1 MFKSIRIAR
10 TAKQAFI
17 GATRI
22 TLISKTTDHRPRARK
37 LFWICWLLSVAFEGQ
52 TEAAVYPVG
61 TIANLQARI
70 SVAAAGDQIIL
81 SNGVYNSTG
90 TITVSCSGTATK
102 PILITAQTVG
112 GAQIGGADGF
122 NFIGANYVTLQ
133 GFYFTY
139 TNSGTQGLIVDTT
152 STHCRITRNIFE
164 TDPVQYWCY
173 VQGDDTEVDHN
184 LFRNKSAVGEYI
196 TLAGDA
202 TTLTIPQRLWVHDN
216 DLFNNHYSGGN
227 GGESTRLGTGAYKL
241 LSAWAVVENNLYE
254 QANGDPE
261 AVSVKT
267 SDNVI
272 RYNTITNNFQGTIS
286 LRQGCRN
293 RIEGNFILNADGIK
307 FYADDHLIINNYL
320 QGVISGIQF
329 GAGDFAEITDSDNTA
344 TGPHAAAHRA
354 RVEFNTMVNCLVN
367 FDLNNQGIYIPT
379 DCIVANNLLQ
389 GNAGSFFVTSALA
402 TGQTN
407 FTWLTN
413 IFWGSA
419 SYTYSPAGGYLKIDP
434 QLTNNPV
441 TPYHIAVG
449 SPAIGASY
457 APPGEVV
464 SDMDGQSRSGTPDIG
479 ADEYST
485 APIIR
490 RPLGTNDVGPFVN
503 ATNFALVAMPWS
515 QTVMPANSTSFTNL
529 ISAYNG
535 FTNPVTLTVANL
547 PTNTSASFSPAAV
560 SYGTNGFVPSDL
572 TVTTSNSTPPGRYT
586 LLITAT
592 SAFFTNTTV
601 ACLTVGNL
609 PTTNWTDVDIGQ
621 PAARGSA
628 DYYLN
633 TFAVKGGGGQIY
645 GAADQF
651 NFAYQPWTNGLTVST
666 RVITQPQTSVSAKS
680 GVMIRETTNVGSKYV
695 DVVVTPASINMEART
710 TIGGNA
716 VQLATFTAANSPAG
730 TNSPSWVKLIRSGNT
745 FTGYASSNGVN
756 WAQMGT
762 TSFGMTNTFA
772 GLAVCAA
779 DNTQLNTSTFDNVSV
794 ISSGDMPVI
803 TSQPAAQVATLT
815 SNATFTVGSSGTAPL
830 SYQWRFNT
838 NTLLTFGTNATL
850 TIINVQGTNAGTY
863 TVVITNSF
871 GSVTSTVASLTI
883 NYPPSITNQPANQIV
898 ASGNSANFTVG
909 ASGTA
914 PFSYQW
920 YFNTNTLLSFG
931 TNATLTITNVQ
942 TTNTGTYSVVVTN
955 SFGSVTSTVA
965 TLTISFPPV
974 IANQPTN
981 QVVASG
987 NNAAYTVGAGGATPL
1002 SYQWYFNTNT
1012 VLPFATN
1019 SSLAIANAQ
1028 TNNAGTYSVVVTN
1041 SYGSVTST
1049 LATLTIIFPP
1059 VITNQ
1064 PASQI
1069 IAISNNATF
1078 TVGVSGAAPFH
1089 YQWYF
1094 NTNTI
1099 LPFATNAA
1107 LTITN
1112 AQTTNAGT
1120 YSVVITNIFGT
1131 ATSTLAALAVNL
1143 THFTNSGIWI
1153 WTCPSNVISVQ
1164 VECWGGGGA
1173 GGSAV
1178 KTNSNAFGGGGA
1190 GGAYAKTANVPVSP
1204 GNQYVI
1210 TVGAGG
1216 ISITNDRATV
1226 AGGYS
1231 AFSYG
1236 NTTNCLAIGGAG
1248 GVSIF
1253 NTGLTATNGT
1263 GGTGGSTGCIG
1274 DNFFAGGNGTNG
1286 VIGSYGGGGGGA
1298 AGDNGNGVNAA
1309 ANLPGSGGNGIFT
1322 GGGAGGG
1329 GAPATGGG
1337 TNGVAPGGGGG
1348 GARSTSLGSV
1358 NYGGTGGAGLVIL
1371 TYYPAPTV
1379 TVSAATGISTTNAT
1393 LNGSTD
1399 DNGFAITQRGFFY
1412 KTSSGVTTN
1421 DTKVT
1426 AGSGAG
1432 IFAATIGL
1440 SPNLN
1445 YFWRAYAVNA
1455 GGTVLSAELNFS
1467 TTSNAPPV
1475 FTNSSISADHFSFT
1489 LTGIGT
1495 ANQTHVLWMAT
1506 NLTQPLTNWLPIA
1519 TNITGTNGVFSFT
1532 DAQISNSAQRFYRA
1546 TLP

>member
-1 MFKSIRIAR
+1 MISVNPFFVLVADMLVLFA
-10 TAKQAFI
+10 TA
-17 GATRI
+17 GR
-22 TLISKTTDHRPRARK
+22 
-37 LFWICWLLSVAFEGQ
+37 LS
-52 TEAAVYPVG
+52 AAVYNVG
-61 TIANLQARI
+61 NLTDLTNDI
-70 SVAAAGDQIIL
+70 SLAQPGDQIIL
-81 SNGVYNSTG
+81 ANGVYNNTN
-90 TITVSCSGTATK
+90 TINISCAGTATQ
-102 PILITAQTVG
+102 PVLIAAQSVG
-112 GAQIGGADGF
+112 GAQIAGTA
-122 NFIGANYVTLQ
+122 
-133 GFYFTY
+133 GFYFSGASYVTVQGFFFTY
-139 TNSGTQGLIVDTT
+139 SNNNQNGLQIDTG
-152 STHCRITRNIFE
+152 SSHCRITRNIFQ
-164 TDPVQYWCY
+164 TDPIQYWCF

-184 LFRNKSAVGEYI
+184 LFRNKSAKGEYI
-196 TLAGDA
+196 TVEGNSAS
-202 TTLTIPQRLWVHDN
+202 LTFPQRLWAHDN

-227 GGESTRLGTGAYKL
+227 GGESTRVGTGTFKL

-254 QANGDPE
+254 QANGDSE
-261 AVSVKT
+261 AISIKT

-293 RIEGNFILNADGIK
+293 RIEGNFILNADGMK

-329 GAGDFAEITDSDNTA
+329 GAGDWAEITDSDNNA

-367 FDLNNQGIYIPT
+367 FDLNNQGSYIPT
-379 DCIVANNLLQ
+379 DCIVENNILQ
-389 GNAGSFFVTSALA
+389 GNSGSFFVTSALA
-402 TGQTN
+402 TSQTN

-419 SYTYSPAGGYLKIDP
+419 SYTYSPAGSYLKIDP
-434 QLTNNPV
+434 KLTSNPV
-441 TPYHIAVG
+441 TPYHIASS

-457 APPGEVV
+457 IAPQEVAF
-464 SDMDGQSRSGTPDIG
+464 DMDGQPRGGIPAIG

-485 APIIR
+485 APITR

-515 QTVMPANSTSFTNL
+515 QTVMPGNSTSFTNL

-535 FTNPVTLTVANL
+535 FTNTVTLTVANL

-560 SYGTNGFVPSDL
+560 SYGTNGFGPSGL

-592 SAFFTNTTV
+592 SAIFTNTTV

-609 PTTNWTDVDIGQ
+609 PTTNWTDVDLGQ

-628 DYYLN
+628 DYYLS

-651 NFAYQPWTNGLTVST
+651 NFAYQPWTNGLTVT
-666 RVITQPQTSVSAKS
+666 ARVITQPQTSVSAKS

-695 DVVVTPASINMEART
+695 DVVVTPASINLEART

-745 FTGYASSNGVN
+745 FTGYASSSGVN

-779 DNTQLNTSTFDNVSV
+779 DNAKLNTSTFDNVSV
-794 ISSGDMPVI
+794 ISSGDLPVI
-803 TSQPAAQVATLT
+803 TNSPAAQVATLT

-850 TIINVQGTNAGTY
+850 TITNVQGTNAGTY
-863 TVVITNSF
+863 SVVITNSF

-987 NNAAYTVGAGGATPL
+987 NNAAFTVGVGGATPL

-1012 VLPFATN
+1012 LLTGATN
-1019 SSLAIANAQ
+1019 SSLTIPNAL
-1028 TNNAGTYSVVVTN
+1028 TNHAGTYSAVVTN
-1041 SYGSVTST
+1041 SYGSITST

-1064 PASQI
+1064 PVSQI
-1069 IAISNNATF
+1069 VTVSNNATF
-1078 TVGVSGAAPFH
+1078 TVGLSGAAPFH

-1094 NTNTI
+1094 NTNTL
-1099 LPFATNAA
+1099 LPSATNAA
-1107 LTITN
+1107 LTIPN

-1120 YSVVITNIFGT
+1120 YSVVVTNIYGM
-1131 ATSTLAALAVNL
+1131 ATSALATLNFNI
-1143 THFTNSGIWI
+1143 TRFTNSGTWT

-1173 GGSAV
+1173 GGGAV

-1190 GGAYAKTANVPVSP
+1190 GGGYAKTANVPVTP

-1210 TVGAGG
+1210 TVGVGG
-1216 ISITNDRATV
+1216 ISVTNDRATV

-1236 NTTNCLAIGGAG
+1236 NATNCLAIGGAG

-1263 GGTGGSTGCIG
+1263 GGTGGSAGCIG

-1286 VIGSYGGGGGGA
+1286 VIGAYGGGSGGA

-1322 GGGAGGG
+1322 AGGAGGG

-1348 GARSTSLGSV
+1348 GARSTSVGSV

-1379 TVSAATGISTTNAT
+1379 TVSAATGVGTTNAT
-1393 LNGSTD
+1393 LNGSAA
-1399 DNGFAITQRGFFY
+1399 DNGNAISERGFFF
-1412 KTSSGVTTN
+1412 KTSNGVTTN
-1421 DTKVT
+1421 DTKIT
-1426 AGSGAG
+1426 TGSGAG
-1432 IFAATIGL
+1432 AFSAAPAL
-1440 SPNLN
+1440 SPGTQ
-1445 YFWRAYAVNA
+1445 YYWRAYAINA
-1455 GGTVLSAELNFS
+1455 GGTVLSSELSFS
-1467 TTSNAPPV
+1467 TLALQPPII
-1475 FTNSSISADHFSFT
+1475 TNVSMSSSRVAFN
-1489 LTGIGT
+1489 LTGAGV
-1495 ANQTHVLWMAT
+1495 ANQAYALFTVS
-1506 NLTQPLTNWLPIA
+1506 NLTAPIVWISVA
-1519 TNITGTNGVFSFT
+1519 TNIADLNGIFNLTDSQVTNF
-1532 DAQISNSAQRFYRA
+1532 AQRFYRVG
-1546 TLP
+1546 TP

>member
-1 MFKSIRIAR
+1 MNQKSPVLVQQTLKSFWCFCIILF
-10 TAKQAFI
+10 AFSVWQI
-17 GATRI
+17 KATIYNVGTLVDLSTRI
-22 TLISKTTDHRPRARK
+22 SGAQP
-37 LFWICWLLSVAFEGQ
+37 
-52 TEAAVYPVG
+52 
-61 TIANLQARI
+61 
-70 SVAAAGDQIIL
+70 GDQIIL
-81 SNGVYNSTG
+81 SNGVYTTAN
-90 TITVSCSGTATK
+90 IINISCTGTATR
-102 PILITAQTVG
+102 PILIAAQS
-112 GAQIGGADGF
+112 IGGARIGGTDGF
-122 NFIGANYVTLQ
+122 NFIGANYVTIQ

-139 TNSGTQGLIVDTT
+139 TNSGTQGLIVDTA

-164 TDPVQYWCY
+164 TDPVQYWCF

-184 LFRNKSAVGEYI
+184 LFRNKSAKGEYI
-196 TLAGDA
+196 TVEGNSA
-202 TTLTIPQRLWVHDN
+202 TLTFPQRLWAHDN

-227 GGESTRLGTGAYKL
+227 GGESTRVGTGLYKL
-241 LSAWAVVENNLYE
+241 LSSWAVVENNLYE

-261 AVSVKT
+261 AISIKT

-293 RIEGNFILNADGIK
+293 RVEGNFILNADGMK

-329 GAGDFAEITDSDNTA
+329 GAGDWSEISDSDNNA
-344 TGPHAAAHRA
+344 TGPHAGAHRA
-354 RVEFNTMVNCLVN
+354 RVEFNTMVNCSVHL
-367 FDLNNQGIYIPT
+367 DLNNQGSYIPT
-379 DCIVANNLLQ
+379 DCIVENNILQ
-389 GNAGSFFVTSALA
+389 GNSGSYFVTSALA

-434 QLTNNPV
+434 QLTNNPI
-441 TPYHIAVG
+441 TPYHIAAT

-457 APPGEVV
+457 GALGEVV
-464 SDMDGQSRSGTPDIG
+464 SDMDGQPRIGIPDIG

-485 APIIR
+485 APITR

-515 QTVMPANSTSFTNL
+515 QTVMPGNSTSFTNL
-529 ISAYNG
+529 ISGYNG
-535 FTNPVTLTVANL
+535 FTNTVTLTVANL
-547 PTNTSASFSPAAV
+547 PTNTSASFSPGAV
-560 SYGTNGFVPSDL
+560 FYGTNGFGPSGL
-572 TVTTSNSTPPGRYT
+572 IVTTSNSTAPGRYT

-592 SAFFTNTTV
+592 SAIFTNTTV

-609 PTTNWTDVDIGQ
+609 PTTNWADADIGQ
-621 PAARGSA
+621 PAVPGGA

-633 TFAVKGGGGQIY
+633 TFAVKGGGAQIY
-645 GAADQF
+645 GASDQF
-651 NFAYQPWTNGLTVST
+651 NFAYQPWTNGLTVT
-666 RVITQPQTSVSAKS
+666 ARVITQPQTSVSAKS
-680 GVMIRETTNVGSKYV
+680 GVMIRETANVGSKYV

-716 VQLATFTAANSPAG
+716 VQLATFTATNSPAG
-730 TNSPSWVKLIRSGNT
+730 TNSPSWVKLIQSGNT

-756 WAQMGT
+756 WVQMGT
-762 TSFGMTNTFA
+762 TSLAATNTFA
-772 GLAVCAA
+772 GLAVCAY
-779 DNTQLNTSTFDNVSV
+779 DNTKLNTSTFDHVSV

-803 TSQPAAQVATLT
+803 TNQPAAQAATMT
-815 SNATFTVGSSGTAPL
+815 SNVTFTVGSSGTAPL
-830 SYQWRFNT
+830 SFQWWFNT
-838 NTLLTFGTNATL
+838 TNNLIGATNASL
-850 TIINVQGTNAGTY
+850 IITNLQSANAGNY
-863 TVVITNSF
+863 SVVVTNLF
-871 GSVTSTVASLTI
+871 GSATSAPVALTI
-883 NYPPSITNQPANQIV
+883 NYPPSITNQPVNQIV
-898 ASGNSANFTVG
+898 ASGNNTTFTVG
-909 ASGTA
+909 VGGTA

-920 YFNTNTLLSFG
+920 YFNTKTLLTYG

-942 TTNTGTYSVVVTN
+942 STNAGSYSVLVNN
-955 SFGSVTSTVA
+955 SYGSVTSSVA
-965 TLTISFPPV
+965 TLSTSFPPV
-974 IANQPTN
+974 ISSQPNGLNTP
-981 QVVASG
+981 SG
-987 NNAAYTVGAGGATPL
+987 NNATFAVGVGGATPL

-1012 VLPFATN
+1012 LLTGATN
-1019 SSLAIANAQ
+1019 LSLNIVNAQ
-1028 TNNAGTYSVVVTN
+1028 TNNAGTYSVVITN
-1041 SYGSVTST
+1041 SYGSVTSA

-1064 PASQI
+1064 PVSQI
-1069 IAISNNATF
+1069 VTVSNSATF
-1078 TVGVSGAAPFH
+1078 SVGVNGAAPFH

-1099 LPFATNAA
+1099 LPFATNAS

-1112 AQTTNAGT
+1112 AQTTNAGA

-1143 THFTNSGIWI
+1143 THFSNSGVWI

-1190 GGAYAKTANVPVSP
+1190 GGAYAKTDNVNVTA
-1204 GNQYVI
+1204 GNQYVV

-1216 ISITNDRATV
+1216 ISITNDRASV
-1226 AGGYS
+1226 GGGYS
-1231 AFSYG
+1231 AFSYT
-1236 NTTNCLAIGGAG
+1236 TTNCLAIGGAG

-1253 NTGLTATNGT
+1253 NTATTATNGA
-1263 GGTGGSTGCIG
+1263 GGVGGFVGCIG
-1274 DNFFAGGNGTNG
+1274 DLLSIYSGGSGANGI
-1286 VIGSYGGGGGGA
+1286 IGFSGGGGGGGA
-1298 AGDNGNGVNAA
+1298 GDNGNGGNTIT
-1309 ANLPGSGGNGIFT
+1309 NIPGLGGSGT
-1322 GGGAGGG
+1322 TTAGGMGGG
-1329 GAPATGGG
+1329 GAPATGSG
-1337 TNGVAPGGGGG
+1337 TNGIAPGGGGG
-1348 GARSTSLGSV
+1348 GARSTGTGIVSK
-1358 NYGGTGGAGLVIL
+1358 GGTGGDGLVIL

-1379 TVSAATGISTTNAT
+1379 TASAATGISTTNAT

-1399 DNGFAITQRGFFY
+1399 DNGYTITQRGFFY

-1432 IFAATIGL
+1432 NFTAAIGL
-1440 SPNLN
+1440 SPNTN
-1445 YFWRAYAVNA
+1445 YFWRAYAVNV

-1467 TTSNAPPV
+1467 TASNAPPV

-1495 ANQTHVLWMAT
+1495 ANQTDILWMAT
-1506 NLTQPLTNWLPIA
+1506 NLTQPLTTWLPIA

-1532 DAQISNSAQRFYRA
+1532 DGQISNFAQRFYRV